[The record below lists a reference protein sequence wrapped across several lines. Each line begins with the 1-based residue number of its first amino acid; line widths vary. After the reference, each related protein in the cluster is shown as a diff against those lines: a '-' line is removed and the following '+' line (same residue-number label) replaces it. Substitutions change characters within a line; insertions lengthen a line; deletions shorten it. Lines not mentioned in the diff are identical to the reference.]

1 MSAGDQEFRTESDT
15 MGSIQVPMNKYWGA
29 QTQRSLENFRI
40 GDSRERMPIEV
51 IHSYGTLKKAAA
63 RINFKYGGLD
73 EKLTNVIEQVSTELE
88 QGKLDDHFP
97 LVIWQTGSGTQS
109 NMNVNEVLANRA
121 SEILGGGK
129 GSKLVHP
136 NDHVNR
142 GQSSNDTFP
151 TAMNIAIAVQAHKV
165 LLPAMKKLHAAL
177 LEKSKKFEN
186 LIKIG
191 RTHTMDAVPMTVGQ
205 EFGAWAAQVEYSI
218 ERVEVQG
225 LPRMYELALGG
236 TAVGTGL
243 NSYEGFAE
251 DVCEEISKLTG
262 LPFKSA
268 RNKFEALASNDA
280 AVFLHG
286 ALNTFAISC
295 MKLANDLRFLGS
307 GPRCGLNELL
317 LPQNEPGSSIMPGK
331 VNPTQCEAM
340 TMVCAQVMGNN
351 TTVSVAGSNGHF
363 QLNVFKPVILSNLL
377 QSIRLLGDASDSFV
391 DHCVKDLEANEEQIT
406 KYVTQSL
413 MLVTALNPKIG
424 YDNAAKV
431 AKKAHKENLSL
442 KESAVSLGL
451 LTEKEFDQ
459 YVRPELMLGPEKVNK
474 K

>member
-1 MSAGDQEFRTESDT
+1 
-15 MGSIQVPMNKYWGA
+15 MGSIQVPAEKYWGA

-40 GDSRERMPIEV
+40 GDARERMPIEV
-51 IHSYGTLKKAAA
+51 IHSYGILKKAAA

-73 EKLTNVIEQVSTELE
+73 EKLTKVIEEVSTELE

-121 SEILGGGK
+121 SEVLGGEK

-165 LLPAMKKLHAAL
+165 LLPAMKKLHSAL
-177 LEKSKKFEN
+177 LDKSKKYES

-218 ERVEVQG
+218 ERVEAQG

-251 DVCEEISKLTG
+251 DVCEEISKITG

-268 RNKFEALASNDA
+268 KNKFEALASNDA

-286 ALNTFAISC
+286 ALNTYAISC

-391 DHCVKDLEANEEQIT
+391 EHCVRDLEANENQIA

-442 KESAVSLGL
+442 KESALALNL
-451 LTEKEFDQ
+451 LTEDEFDQ
-459 YVRPELMLGPEKVNK
+459 YVRPELMLGPEKVANK
-474 K
+474 

>member
-1 MSAGDQEFRTESDT
+1 MASNQKFRTESDT
-15 MGSIQVPMNKYWGA
+15 MGSIQVPAEKYWGA

-40 GDSRERMPIEV
+40 GDARERMPIEV
-51 IHSYGTLKKAAA
+51 IHSYGILKKAAA

-73 EKLTNVIEQVSTELE
+73 EKLTKVIEEVSTELE

-121 SEILGGGK
+121 SEVLGGEK

-165 LLPAMKKLHAAL
+165 LLPAMKKLHSAL
-177 LEKSKKFEN
+177 LDKSKKYES

-218 ERVEVQG
+218 ERVETQG

-251 DVCEEISKLTG
+251 DVCEEISKITG

-268 RNKFEALASNDA
+268 KNKFEALASNDA

-286 ALNTFAISC
+286 ALNTYAISC

-391 DHCVKDLEANEEQIT
+391 EHCVRDLEANENQIA

-442 KESAVSLGL
+442 KESALALNL
-451 LTEKEFDQ
+451 LTEDEFDQ
-459 YVRPELMLGPEKVNK
+459 YVRPELMLGPEKVANK
-474 K
+474 